1 MKETNYY
8 DHFMSIG
15 GHSDALF
22 KFLKW
27 KNSKIFQFFRN
38 NFAKRIREKISKIW
52 DIWTEIRNVKLNNL
66 CITFWEYRHLQ
77 SDPLC

>member
-15 GHSDALF
+15 GHSDGGLSF
-22 KFLKW
+22 WNEK
-27 KNSKIFQFFRN
+27 
-38 NFAKRIREKISKIW
+38 IRESFIFLEITLRKEFEKKFSKIW

-77 SDPLC
+77 SDPLR